1 MSFLVDAPW
10 LYANG
15 RALGA
20 AVEDEKTQTA
30 LAAATMATFWAVSIS
45 LYRDA
50 PWTKPIVKVLP
61 GDSGRDFMVNSGVFR
76 FDPRRRPGVH
86 ALIFASYPLFL
97 WLGLRHA
104 RR

>member
-20 AVEDEKTQTA
+20 VVEDETA
-30 LAAATMATFWAVSIS
+30 QNAIAAATMLTFWGVSIS

-50 PWTKPIVKVLP
+50 AWTRPLLRVLP

-76 FDPRRRPGVH
+76 FDPRRRTALH
-86 ALIFASYPLFL
+86 AMIFASYPLFL

-104 RR
+104 RS